1 MAINPLVFLPWV
13 KKELEAKGVRFI
25 RRTLSSIEEAKR
37 ITKSHIIVHASGL
50 GAFHLANDKD
60 VEGIRGQTM
69 FVETDF
75 KGLRINQGSHYTY
88 VIPRMFSGGAI
99 IGGVT
104 QSGVQEREVD
114 EKLRPDI
121 LKRVKALTKG
131 DLDSITLD
139 RDVRKDI
146 VAFRPG
152 RKGGFRLETEANIVH
167 AYGFG
172 GLGYIFSYGV
182 AGKVRELVDDVVKNV
197 TRSRL

>member
-75 KGLRINQGSHYTY
+75 KELRINQGSHYTY

-131 DLDSITLD
+131 DFDSITLD

-152 RKGGFRLETEANIVH
+152 RKGGFRLETEADVVH